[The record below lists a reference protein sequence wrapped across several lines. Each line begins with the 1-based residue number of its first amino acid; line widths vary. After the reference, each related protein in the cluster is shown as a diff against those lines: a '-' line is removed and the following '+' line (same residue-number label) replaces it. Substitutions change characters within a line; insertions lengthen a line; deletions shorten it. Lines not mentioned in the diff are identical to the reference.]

1 MTLRLAVSLLLC
13 VGSLVAQNA
22 RQSYEQAQ
30 EAMKTGDIEAALD
43 SFETVLRAEPDSIRY
58 GSEYRQAV
66 IRAEAYER
74 CLTFFEELTAAH
86 PDAAHAFLNYGL
98 AYVDKIPSAGSISQV
113 LLSNTAIG
121 YFSKSIEVK
130 PTWLGLYTRG
140 KSYLFWPKV
149 FNRTH
154 LGVADLE
161 RAYEMQQAEAG
172 KKSLHVRGYEAL
184 GDGYAKSDDFEKARS
199 IWKKG
204 LLEFPGY
211 KGLQERLAL
220 DDEAVA
226 AYIFDLTDP
235 NKRVDT
241 DLSPIWADEV
251 E

>member
-1 MTLRLAVSLLLC
+1 MTLRLAVSLLLY
-13 VGSLVAQNA
+13 VGLLVAQGA
-22 RQSYEQAQ
+22 EQSYQQAQ
-30 EAMKTGDIEAALD
+30 IAMKTGDTEAALD
-43 SFETVLRAEPDSIRY
+43 SFETALRAEPDSILY

-66 IRAEAYER
+66 IQAAAYER
-74 CLTFFEELTAAH
+74 CLAFFEELTTNH

-121 YFSKSIEVK
+121 YFSKSLEVK
-130 PTWLGLYTRG
+130 PTWLGFYTRG
-140 KSYLFWPKV
+140 QSYLFWPKV

-161 RAYEMQQAEAG
+161 RAYEIQQAEG
-172 KKSLHVRGYEAL
+172 RRRSLHVRVYAAL

-199 IWKKG
+199 VWKKG
-204 LLEFPGY
+204 LLEFPGH

-220 DDEAVA
+220 DDEAVT

-241 DLSPIWADEV
+241 DLSPAWADEI